1 MVSSSRRTLA
11 CILFLVAAALFAHAQ
26 QDQTGSISGKVTFK
40 NKGVGSILVIAID
53 TNYRDAEERS
63 HNRALTDID
72 GNYLINN
79 VPTGDYLVYPVAPAL
94 VVENDRRLTITAG
107 ETIRDIN
114 FAMVHSGAITGRI
127 TDADGQPLKET
138 VSVVRVEPESDY
150 ERHKF
155 AWFRT
160 DDRGIYEASGLRPGK
175 YKVSVGQP
183 VPRQIPMPGIPGYTQ
198 KIFRQTFYPSVTDP
212 EKATILE
219 VTESSEIK
227 DIDIVA
233 SAASTFKLTGR
244 IIDGETGKPLP
255 NVRLVVQQSN
265 FSASSGLFNSD
276 SNGEFKLEG
285 ATPGSYKLFIFS
297 PSDWRADPL
306 TVDVIDKDLTGLE
319 IKAMRGA
326 SLTGVVV
333 VENSDDKVA
342 APKLSDLLVSAFV
355 PNLSTPDYT
364 PINRIQVNPDG
375 SFKIDGLTAGMIRL
389 RLWQRIY
396 SPLSALEIAS
406 VEQNGVRRSG
416 DINLKDG
423 EQVAGLRIVAKVVE
437 LTGAIRG
444 QIKFENGE
452 PLRAARIIVSISRLN
467 ENSSKSRLDGM
478 SSPEVDSRGR
488 FLIERLAAGTY
499 ELSVMMAPPGAHAL
513 DDVGRQTLDD
523 VGRQQVTVTENRV
536 SEVTVTVKLKP

>member
-1 MVSSSRRTLA
+1 MVSSSRRALA
-11 CILFLVAAALFAHAQ
+11 CILFLVAAAFFAHAQ
-26 QDQTGSISGKVTFK
+26 QDQTGRISGKVTFK
-40 NKGVGSILVIAID
+40 NKGVASILVIAID
-53 TNYRDAEERS
+53 TNYSDSEERS

-79 VPTGDYLVYPVAPAL
+79 VPTGDYLVYPIAPAL
-94 VVENDRRLTITAG
+94 VVESGQRLTITAG

-127 TDADGQPLKET
+127 TDADGQPLIKET

-155 AWFRT
+155 ASFRT
-160 DDRGIYEASGLRPGK
+160 DDRGIYQAFGLRPGK

-183 VPRQIPMPGIPGYTQ
+183 LPRQIPLPSHPGFVR
-198 KIFRQTFYPSVTDP
+198 KILRQTFYPSVTDP

-244 IIDGETGKPLP
+244 IIDGETSKPLP
-255 NVRLVVQQSN
+255 NVRLVVLQSN
-265 FSASSGLFNSD
+265 FSASSGLFSSD

-285 ATPGSYKLFIFS
+285 ATPGSYKLLIFS
-297 PSDWRADPL
+297 PGDWRADPL
-306 TVDVIDKDLTGLE
+306 TVDVIDKHLTGLE

-326 SLTGVVV
+326 SLAGVVV

-342 APKLSDLLVSAFV
+342 APKLSDLLVFASV

-364 PINRIQVNPDG
+364 PINPIQVNPDG
-375 SFKIDGLTAGMIRL
+375 SFKIAGLTAGMIRL
-389 RLWQRIY
+389 RLRQRNN
-396 SPLSALEIAS
+396 SPLSALEIAR
-406 VEQNGVRRSG
+406 VEQNGVRQSG

-499 ELSVMMAPPGAHAL
+499 ELSVMMAPPGAH
-513 DDVGRQTLDD
+513 TLDD
-523 VGRQQVTVTENRV
+523 VGRQQVTVIENRV

>member
-1 MVSSSRRTLA
+1 MKGTHYGLLKLPSSRLYSLLSRCGFFGTRAARSNWQYQWESYIQKKGLA
-11 CILFLVAAALFAHAQ
+11 
-26 QDQTGSISGKVTFK
+26 
-40 NKGVGSILVIAID
+40 SILVIAVD
-53 TNYRDAEERS
+53 PNYRDGEERS
-63 HNRALTDID
+63 HDRALTDID

-79 VPTGDYLVYPVAPAL
+79 VPAGDYVVYPVARAL
-94 VVENDRRLTITAG
+94 VVENGQRVTITG
-107 ETIRDIN
+107 GQTIRDIN

-138 VSVVRVEPESDY
+138 VSVVRVEPESVY

-155 AWFRT
+155 ASFRT
-160 DDRGIYEASGLRPGK
+160 DERGIYQAFGLRPGK

-183 VPRQIPMPGIPGYTQ
+183 LPRQLPLSSYPGFVR
-198 KIFRQTFYPSVTDP
+198 KIFRETFYPSVTDP

-244 IIDGETGKPLP
+244 IIDGETSQPLP
-255 NVRLVVQQSN
+255 NVRLVVQLSN
-265 FSASSGLFNSD
+265 FSASSGGFSSD

-285 ATPGSYKLFIFS
+285 ATPGSYKLFILS
-297 PSDWRADPL
+297 HSDWRADPL

-319 IKAMRGA
+319 IKATRGA
-326 SLTGVVV
+326 SLAGVIVL
-333 VENSDDKVA
+333 ENSDDKVA
-342 APKLSDLLVSAFV
+342 APKLSDLLVFASV
-355 PNLSTPDYT
+355 PNPSTIPDYS
-364 PINRIQVNPDG
+364 PINPIQVNPDG
-375 SFKIDGLTAGMIRL
+375 SFKIAGLTAGMIRL
-389 RLWQRIY
+389 RLWQRND

-406 VEQNGVRRSG
+406 VEQNGVRQSG

-444 QIKFENGE
+444 QIKLENGE
-452 PLRAARIIVSISRLN
+452 PLRAARVTVSIGRLY
-467 ENSSKSRLDGM
+467 ENSSKSRLGGM

-499 ELSVMMAPPGAHAL
+499 ELSVTMAPPGAHAL
-513 DDVGRQTLDD
+513 DE

-536 SEVTVTVKLKP
+536 SEVTVTVKQKP

>member
-1 MVSSSRRTLA
+1 MVSSSRRALA

-40 NKGVGSILVIAID
+40 NKGVDSILVIAVD
-53 TNYRDAEERS
+53 TNYRDGEERS

-94 VVENDRRLTITAG
+94 VVENGRRLTITAG

-127 TDADGQPLKET
+127 TDADGQPLKAT
-138 VSVVRVEPESDY
+138 VSVVRVEPESVY

-155 AWFRT
+155 ASFRA
-160 DDRGIYEASGLRPGK
+160 DDRGIYQAFGLRPGK

-219 VTESSEIK
+219 VTESSEVK

-233 SAASTFKLTGR
+233 SAASASTFKLTSR
-244 IIDGETGKPLP
+244 IIDGETSKPLP
-255 NVRLVVQQSN
+255 NVRLVVQLSN
-265 FSASSGLFNSD
+265 FSASSGGFSSD

-285 ATPGSYKLFIFS
+285 ATPGSYKLFIKS
-297 PSDWRADPL
+297 HSDWRADPL

-326 SLTGVVV
+326 SLAGVVV

-342 APKLSDLLVSAFV
+342 APKLSDLLVFASV

-364 PINRIQVNPDG
+364 PINPIQVNPDG
-375 SFKIDGLTAGMIRL
+375 SFKIAGLTAGMIRL
-389 RLWQRIY
+389 RLGQRNN
-396 SPLSALEIAS
+396 SPLSALEIVS
-406 VEQNGVRRSG
+406 VEQNGVRQSG

-499 ELSVMMAPPGAHAL
+499 ELSVMMAPPGAPA
-513 DDVGRQTLDD
+513 LDD

>member
-1 MVSSSRRTLA
+1 
-11 CILFLVAAALFAHAQ
+11 
-26 QDQTGSISGKVTFK
+26 SGKVTFK
-40 NKGVGSILVIAID
+40 NKGVASILVIAVD
-53 TNYRDAEERS
+53 TNYRDGEERS

-79 VPTGDYLVYPVAPAL
+79 VPTGDYLVYPVAPEL
-94 VVENDRRLTITAG
+94 VVESDQRVTITAG

-127 TDADGQPLKET
+127 TDADGQPRIKAT

-155 AWFRT
+155 AFFRT
-160 DDRGIYEASGLRPGK
+160 DERGIYDASGLRPGK

-183 VPRQIPMPGIPGYTQ
+183 VPRQIPMPNIPGYTQ

-233 SAASTFKLTGR
+233 SAVSTFKLTGR

-255 NVRLVVQQSN
+255 NVRLIVQHSN
-265 FSASSGLFNSD
+265 FSASSGSFSSD

-285 ATPGSYKLFIFS
+285 ATAGSYKLMIYS
-297 PSDWRADPL
+297 HSDWRADPL

-326 SLTGVVV
+326 SLAGVVV
-333 VENSDDKVA
+333 MENSDDKVA
-342 APKLSDLLVSAFV
+342 APKLSDLLVFAV

-364 PINRIQVNPDG
+364 PINPIQVNADG
-375 SFKIDGLTAGMIRL
+375 SFKIAGLTAGMIRL
-389 RLWQRIY
+389 RLGQRY
-396 SPLSALEIAS
+396 NSPLRALEIAS
-406 VEQNGVRRSG
+406 VEQNGVRQSG

-452 PLRAARIIVSISRLN
+452 PLRAARVIISISRLN
-467 ENSSKSRLDGM
+467 ENSSKSRPAGM

-499 ELSVMMAPPGAHAL
+499 ELSVMMAPPGTHAL
-513 DDVGRQTLDD
+513 DDVGRQ
-523 VGRQQVTVTENRV
+523 
-536 SEVTVTVKLKP
+536 

>member
-11 CILFLVAAALFAHAQ
+11 CILFLVATALFAHAQ

-40 NKGVGSILVIAID
+40 NKGVDSILVIAVD
-53 TNYRDAEERS
+53 TNYRDGEERS
-63 HNRALTDID
+63 HNRALTDIY

-94 VVENDRRLTITAG
+94 VVESDQRVTITAG

-114 FAMVHSGAITGRI
+114 FALVHSGAITGRI
-127 TDADGQPLKET
+127 TDADGQPLRET
-138 VSVVRVEPESDY
+138 VRVVRVEPESDY

-155 AWFRT
+155 AFFRT
-160 DDRGIYEASGLRPGK
+160 DDRGIYDAFGLRPGK
-175 YKVSVGQP
+175 YKVSVGQA
-183 VPRQIPMPGIPGYTQ
+183 VPRNIPLAGIPGYGRR
-198 KIFRQTFYPSVTDP
+198 ILRQTFYPSVTDP

-233 SAASTFKLTGR
+233 SAVSTFKLTGR

-255 NVRLVVQQSN
+255 NVRLIVQHSN
-265 FSASSGLFNSD
+265 FSASSGSFSSD

-285 ATPGSYKLFIFS
+285 ATSGSYKLLIDS
-297 PSDWRADPL
+297 HSDWRADPL
-306 TVDVIDKDLTGLE
+306 TVEVIDKDLTGLQ

-326 SLTGVVV
+326 SVAGVIV

-342 APKLSDLLVSAFV
+342 APKLSDLLILASV

-364 PINRIQVNPDG
+364 PINPIQVNPDG
-375 SFKIDGLTAGMIRL
+375 SFKIAGLTAGMIRL
-389 RLWQRIY
+389 RLSQRNN
-396 SPLSALEIAS
+396 SPLRALEIAS
-406 VEQNGVRRSG
+406 VEQNGVRQSG
-416 DINLKDG
+416 DINLKDR

-452 PLRAARIIVSISRLN
+452 PSRAARVIVSISRLN
-467 ENSSKSRLDGM
+467 ENSSKSRLGGM
-478 SSPEVDSRGR
+478 SFPEVDSRGR

-499 ELSVMMAPPGAHAL
+499 ELSVMMAPPGAPA
-513 DDVGRQTLDD
+513 LDD

>member
-1 MVSSSRRTLA
+1 MVSSSRRALA
-11 CILFLVAAALFAHAQ
+11 CILFLVAAAFFAHAQ

-40 NKGVGSILVIAID
+40 NKGLASILVIAID
-53 TNYRDAEERS
+53 TNYSDGEERS

-94 VVENDRRLTITAG
+94 VVENGQRLTITGG

-127 TDADGQPLKET
+127 TDVDGQPLIKET
-138 VSVVRVEPESDY
+138 VSVVRVEPESHY

-155 AWFRT
+155 ASFRT
-160 DDRGIYEASGLRPGK
+160 DDRGIYQAFGLRPGK

-183 VPRQIPMPGIPGYTQ
+183 LPIHPGYVR
-198 KIFRQTFYPSVTDP
+198 KIFRQTFYPSVADP

-244 IIDGETGKPLP
+244 TIDGETSKPLP
-255 NVRLVVQQSN
+255 NIRLVVLQSN
-265 FSASSGLFNSD
+265 FRGSSGLFTSD

-285 ATPGSYKLFIFS
+285 ATPGRYKLVIFS
-297 PSDWRADPL
+297 HSDWRADPL

-326 SLTGVVV
+326 SLAGVVV
-333 VENSDDKVA
+333 VEKSDNKVA
-342 APKLSDLLVSAFV
+342 APKLSDLLVFASV

-364 PINRIQVNPDG
+364 PINPIQVNPDG
-375 SFKIDGLTAGMIRL
+375 SFKIAGLTAGMIRF
-389 RLWQRIY
+389 RLWQRNS

-406 VEQNGVRRSG
+406 VERNGVRQSG

-452 PLRAARIIVSISRLN
+452 SLRAARVIVSISRLN
-467 ENSSKSRLDGM
+467 EHSSKSRLDGR

-513 DDVGRQTLDD
+513 DDVGRQ
-523 VGRQQVTVTENRV
+523 QVTVTENRV

>member
-1 MVSSSRRTLA
+1 MVSSSRRALA
-11 CILFLVAAALFAHAQ
+11 CILFLVAAAFFAHAQ
-26 QDQTGSISGKVTFK
+26 QDQTSSISGKVTFK
-40 NKGVGSILVIAID
+40 NKGVALILVIAID
-53 TNYRDAEERS
+53 TNYSDGEERS

-94 VVENDRRLTITAG
+94 VVENGRRLTITAG
-107 ETIRDIN
+107 QTIRDIN

-127 TDADGQPLKET
+127 TDAEGQPLIKET

-155 AWFRT
+155 ASFRT
-160 DDRGIYEASGLRPGK
+160 DDRGIYQAFGLRPGK

-219 VTESSEIK
+219 ITESSEIK

-233 SAASTFKLTGR
+233 SAVSTFKLTGR
-244 IIDGETGKPLP
+244 IINGETSKPLP
-255 NVRLVVQQSN
+255 NVRLIVHQSD
-265 FSASSGLFNSD
+265 FSASTGLFSSD

-285 ATPGSYKLFIFS
+285 ATPGSYKLLIFS
-297 PSDWRADPL
+297 HSDWRADPL

-326 SLTGVVV
+326 SLAGVIV

-364 PINRIQVNPDG
+364 PINPIQVNPDG

-389 RLWQRIY
+389 RLGRQGIN
-396 SPLSALEIAS
+396 SPLSALEIVS
-406 VEQNGVRRSG
+406 VEQNGVRQSG

-437 LTGAIRG
+437 RTGAIRG
-444 QIKFENGE
+444 QIKFENAE

-467 ENSSKSRLDGM
+467 ENSSKSRLDGR

-499 ELSVMMAPPGAHAL
+499 ELSVMIGQPGAPAL
-513 DDVGRQTLDD
+513 DDVA
-523 VGRQQVTVTENRV
+523 RQQVTVTENRV